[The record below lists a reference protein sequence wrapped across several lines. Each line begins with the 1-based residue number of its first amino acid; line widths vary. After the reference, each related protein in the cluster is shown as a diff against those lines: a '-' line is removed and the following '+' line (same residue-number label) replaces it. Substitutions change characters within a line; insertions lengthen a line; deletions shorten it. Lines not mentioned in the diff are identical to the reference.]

1 MKAQLLVGL
10 VAFAGLASAAIAG
23 DMSQVNG
30 LAVTTRVFNDFGTSD
45 LKVDGVARAQTSE
58 TYARAGLGD
67 YRVQETFAA
76 GTVGNYAN
84 KHMAYLSNDG
94 GNSALGLHSS
104 QSWKLEFNI
113 NITAPNGAPRKEG
126 VVQIENPR
134 PALGYTDEGR
144 ILVTSDGE
152 VAVFG
157 GVMPF
162 TGFGNNVYTRNTTA
176 HVSFEFFAPGAV
188 DAVLGGYR
196 LIFTDAVTGIH
207 DSGIKLW
214 GNAEPDGTTGF
225 NEGARIGFAVQN
237 QRNPF
242 IDDSSDFLFSNITV
256 VPAPG
261 SIAVMGLMGLAAT
274 RRRR

>member
-1 MKAQLLVGL
+1 MKAQLLVGF

-30 LAVTTRVFNDFGTSD
+30 LAVTTRLWNDFGTSS
-45 LKVDGVARAQTSE
+45 LSVDGSARGQTTE
-58 TYARAGLGD
+58 NFARAGMGD
-67 YRVQETFAA
+67 FRVHEEFAA

-84 KHMAYLSNDG
+84 KHIAYLSNDG
-94 GNSALGLHSS
+94 GNSAMGLHAS

-126 VVQIENPR
+126 VIQIENPR
-134 PALGYTDEGR
+134 PSLGYTDEGR
-144 ILVTSDGE
+144 ILVASDGE

-162 TGFGNNVYTRNTTA
+162 TGFGNSTYTRGTTA
-176 HVSFEFFAPGAV
+176 HVSFEFYAPGTV

-196 LIFTDAVTGIH
+196 LIFTDAVTGVH

-214 GNAEPDGTTGF
+214 GASEPDGTTGF
-225 NEGARIGFAVQN
+225 NEGTKVGFVVQN

-242 IDDSSDFLFSNITV
+242 INDSSDFLFSNITI

>member
-10 VAFAGLASAAIAG
+10 AAFTALAGVAMADDI
-23 DMSQVNG
+23 SQANG
-30 LAVTTRVFNDFGTSD
+30 LAVTTRLWNDFGTSN
-45 LKVDGVARAQTSE
+45 LTVDGTGRAQVRE
-58 TYARAGLGD
+58 DYAKSGLD
-67 YRVQETFAA
+67 WHVNEKFAA

-84 KHMAYLSNDG
+84 KHIAYLSKDG
-94 GNSALGLHSS
+94 GATAMGLHAS
-104 QSWKLEFNI
+104 QSWVLDLDIKI
-113 NITAPNGAPRKEG
+113 SAPNGAPRKEG
-126 VVQIENPR
+126 AIQIENPR
-134 PALGYTDEGR
+134 PGLGYTDEGR
-144 ILVTSDGE
+144 ILVASDGE

-176 HVSFEFFAPGAV
+176 HLRFEFYAPGAV

-196 LIFTDAVTGIH
+196 LIFTDAVTGVH

-214 GNAEPDGTTGF
+214 GASEPDGTTGF
-225 NEGARIGFAVQN
+225 NEGTRLGLVVQN

-242 IDDSSDFLFSNITV
+242 INDESDFMFSNVTV

-261 SIAVMGLMGLAAT
+261 TIGLMGLIGLAAS

>member
-10 VAFAGLASAAIAG
+10 VAFAGMASAAIAG

-30 LAVTTRVFNDFGTSD
+30 LAVTTRVFNDFGTSA
-45 LKVDGVARAQTSE
+45 LAIDGTARAQTSE
-58 TYARAGLGD
+58 TFARAGLGD
-67 YRVQETFAA
+67 YRVHEDFAA
-76 GTVGNYAN
+76 GTVGNFAN

-94 GNSALGLHSS
+94 GNSAMGLHSS
-104 QSWKLEFNI
+104 QSWKLEFDI

-126 VVQIENPR
+126 VIQIENPR
-134 PALGYTDEGR
+134 PALGYTDEGH
-144 ILVTSDGE
+144 ILVASDGE

-162 TGFGNNVYTRNTTA
+162 TGFGGGTYTLNTTA

-188 DAVLGGYR
+188 DALLGGYR
-196 LIFTDAVTGIH
+196 LIFTDAVTGVH

-214 GNAEPDGTTGF
+214 GTEPDGTVGF
-225 NEGARIGFAVQN
+225 NEDTRIAFAVQN

-242 IDDSSDFLFSNITV
+242 INDSSDFLFSNITV